1 MIFLVFP
8 QAQNCVRFS
17 QVFNVDN
24 DPQSLIRQQA
34 PNSELSAVRSKSSCR
49 SGLKRKQARTHA
61 LLIIAKRQK
70 SHYSLIRTLIWM
82 TANLGF

>member
-24 DPQSLIRQQA
+24 DPQTLIRQQA
-34 PNSELSAVRSKSSCR
+34 PNSELSACSVVTPLQTVDASC
-49 SGLKRKQARTHA
+49 SLTSVLA
-61 LLIIAKRQK
+61 LPKVLER
-70 SHYSLIRTLIWM
+70 
-82 TANLGF
+82 

>member
-24 DPQSLIRQQA
+24 DPQTLIRQQA
-34 PNSELSAVRSKSSCR
+34 PNSELSAQVMGKK
-49 SGLKRKQARTHA
+49 G
-61 LLIIAKRQK
+61 
-70 SHYSLIRTLIWM
+70 
-82 TANLGF
+82 